1 MRGRA
6 RPRQPPPM
14 VTPARPGNGGRRTRA
29 EAFLAGAAAPV
40 AEVRAWVGIGSGWLG
55 GAKGG
60 FAADVHRM
68 ESTGVIGRGSGAI
81 RAIATPTRLAGP
93 AGRVRNLTQP
103 TGHRCSRKLLLR
115 TTRQE
120 WFSRFPPAN
129 ERRLHRIKFT
139 AMTGDRQPLMAIG
152 HRQPRQSPAAAANRG
167 RRPRTRLALARG
179 RTRWSSPSHEL
190 RRARQGD
197 ARAPLPSGCVT
208 HG

>member
-1 MRGRA
+1 M
-6 RPRQPPPM
+6 
-14 VTPARPGNGGRRTRA
+14 GGAAQWRTRA

-60 FAADVHRM
+60 FAAGPRGRRRPRGRRTQD
-68 ESTGVIGRGSGAI
+68 GVDRRD
-81 RAIATPTRLAGP
+81 RAGFGGDTCDRDP
-93 AGRVRNLTQP
+93 NP
-103 TGHRCSRKLLLR
+103 TGRASGPGPKLDPAHRAQVHAE
-115 TTRQE
+115 TT
-120 WFSRFPPAN
+120 PAN
-129 ERRLHRIKFT
+129 HSAGVVLQVSSCQRAPAPPDQVHGHDRRSPAAH
-139 AMTGDRQPLMAIG
+139 G